1 MDIITTKGDI
11 ELCEVENSS
20 DLSHFI
26 KLPFSLYKD
35 DPNWVP
41 PLISERKAFFD
52 RKKNPFYRAAKTRLF
67 LARKKG
73 KYVGR
78 IATCINFNHNEYH
91 QEKAGFFG
99 FFDVIDDYEVADIL
113 FKVAMIAIK
122 AEGME
127 RMIGPANFS
136 TNHEVGMLVEGY
148 DSPPVVMMTYNKPY
162 YNDMCEKFGLK
173 KVKDLLA
180 VHIDRQSEFDPRLIR
195 VAERI
200 RSREGIVF
208 RCLDMKDFD
217 NEIEILNEV
226 YNQAWEKNW
235 GFVPMSKEEFR
246 HMAKDMK
253 QIVDP
258 DLVFIAEV
266 EGKAVGFILSL
277 PNINQALKF
286 TNGRLFPTGLIKLLW
301 HTKVKNKVDSLRI
314 VTMGIIPEYRKR
326 GLDNLFY
333 LETFNIGPTKG
344 YYWGEMSWILE
355 DNAMMLRAA
364 ENMGGKPY
372 KRYRMYGMQV

>member
-1 MDIITTKGDI
+1 MDIVTTKGDI

-20 DLSHFI
+20 DLYHFI
-26 KLPFSLYKD
+26 KLPFTLYRD

-41 PLISERKAFFD
+41 HLISERKAFFD

-67 LARKKG
+67 LARRRG

-91 QEKAGFFG
+91 QEKVGFFG
-99 FFDVIDDYEVADIL
+99 FFDVINDSEVADVL
-113 FKVAMIAIK
+113 FRVAMITIK

-148 DSPPVVMMTYNKPY
+148 DSPPAVMMTYNKPY
-162 YNDMCEKFGLK
+162 YNELAEKFGLRK
-173 KVKDLLA
+173 IKDLLA
-180 VHIDRQSEFDPRLIR
+180 FRIDRETEFDPRLVR

-200 RSREGIVF
+200 RTREGIVF
-208 RCLDMKDFD
+208 RTLDMKEFD
-217 NEIEILNEV
+217 AEVERINEI
-226 YNQAWEKNW
+226 YNQAWLKNW
-235 GFVPMSKEEFR
+235 GFVPMSKDEFR
-246 HMAKDMK
+246 HMAKDMR

-258 DLVFIAEV
+258 NLVFIAEV
-266 EGKAVGFILSL
+266 DGKPVGFILSL
-277 PNINQALKF
+277 PNINQALIH

-301 HTKVKNKVDSLRI
+301 HTKIKNKVDSVRI
-314 VTMGIIPEYRKR
+314 ITMGIIPEYQKR
-326 GLDNLFY
+326 GLDSLFY
-333 LETFNIGPTKG
+333 LETFKVGPEHG
-344 YYWGEMSWILE
+344 YNWGEMSWILE
-355 DNAMMLRAA
+355 DNVMMLRAV
-364 ENMGGKPY
+364 ENMGGRLY

>member
-1 MDIITTKGDI
+1 LDIVTTKDDI

-20 DLSHFI
+20 DLTHFI
-26 KLPFSLYKD
+26 KLPFDIYGD
-35 DPNWVP
+35 DSSWVP

-67 LARKKG
+67 LARRKG
-73 KYVGR
+73 RYVGR

-91 QEKAGFFG
+91 QEKVGFFG
-99 FFDVIDDYEVADIL
+99 FFDAINDYEVADVL
-113 FKVAMIAIK
+113 FKVAMITIK

-136 TNHEVGMLVEGY
+136 TNHEVGMLVDGF
-148 DSPPVVMMTYNKPY
+148 DSPPMIMMPYNKPY
-162 YNDMCEKFGLK
+162 YIDLAEKFGLK
-173 KVKDLLA
+173 KIKDLLA
-180 VHIDRQSEFDPRLIR
+180 FRIDRQSEMDPRLIR

-200 RSREGIVF
+200 REREGIAF
-208 RCLDMKDFD
+208 RTLNMKNFD
-217 NEIEILNEV
+217 AEVELLNDV

-235 GFVPMSKEEFR
+235 GFVPMSKDEFR

-253 QIVDP
+253 QIIDP

-266 EGKAVGFILSL
+266 EGKPVGFILSL

-301 HTKVKNKVDSLRI
+301 HTKVKNKVDSVRI

-333 LETFNIGPTKG
+333 LETFKVGPTKG
-344 YYWGEMSWILE
+344 YDWGEMSWILE

-364 ENMGGKPY
+364 ENMGGQQY